1 MVKATGGGVGVEEKV
16 VMEEG
21 GLGDSLLGTRKDGK
35 HSLDRREDVRVG
47 RTISPAFNTT
57 NFQFCFCARQN
68 LPSLVVVRN
77 QRKEPIYPPR

>member
-35 HSLDRREDVRVG
+35 HSLDRREDVWREWAG
-47 RTISPAFNTT
+47 HSPLSDFVLPG
-57 NFQFCFCARQN
+57 FLCLWLGLFVCAR
-68 LPSLVVVRN
+68 
-77 QRKEPIYPPR
+77 